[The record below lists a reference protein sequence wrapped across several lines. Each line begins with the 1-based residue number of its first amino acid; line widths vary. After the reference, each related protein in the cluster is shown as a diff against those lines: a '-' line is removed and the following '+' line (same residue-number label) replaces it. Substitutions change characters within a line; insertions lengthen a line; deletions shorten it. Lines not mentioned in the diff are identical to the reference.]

1 MNENK
6 YVYTFKIETK
16 TFGDTRAIGFGFIVD
31 DEWCGGRYF
40 TINLYKYQINIGWF
54 LEWR

>member
-1 MNENK
+1 MNEHK